1 MFLLLTL
8 FLIHVNNFIL
18 LLEFLNVIIN
28 EEQIK
33 FTYYIIYSLSYSNT
47 LINIKQ
53 CLYGHIT
60 N

>member
-18 LLEFLNVIIN
+18 LLEFINVIIN

-33 FTYYIIYSLSYSNT
+33 ITYYIRNSLSYRNI
-47 LINIKQ
+47 LINMKQ
-53 CLYGHIT
+53 CLYGHI
-60 N
+60 NK